1 VVIAVGTVIFLAREW
16 MRRAGGGMSAGS
28 SG

>member
-1 VVIAVGTVIFLAREW
+1 VIAVGTVIFLAREW